1 MQKMSITDAA
11 LKLGVSKEAIHNRI
25 RRGSLE
31 SVVEDGIKFVILKNT
46 SVSSTKSTQRRV
58 SAAQKKVLEPDARYY
73 KLLEEQ
79 NEKLQQ
85 KVEKL
90 EAQTTTLREQKEQM
104 LIQERVRI
112 EQIYKEK
119 DEQLKNILNAI
130 SSKFMLNAPS
140 SDDLVIESEELLEAE
155 VQSDVEPKK
164 KEKKEKTDLISLNKH
179 LKAKKLSKKKVQKI
193 KNKFK
198 KIAKKDSRVI
208 VVGKKY
214 YINPSKF
221 DYSDLNLMI

>member
-1 MQKMSITDAA
+1 MSITDAA

-31 SVVEDGIKFVILKNT
+31 SIVEDGIKFVILKNNSNISNKT
-46 SVSSTKSTQRRV
+46 PQRRV
-58 SAAQKKVLEPDARYY
+58 SQKRVGEVDARYY

-164 KEKKEKTDLISLNKH
+164 KEKKVKTDLISLNKH

-193 KNKFK
+193 KDKFK
-198 KIAKKDSRVI
+198 KIAKKDSRIV

-214 YINPSKF
+214 YINPTKF
-221 DYSDLNLMI
+221 DYSDLI

>member
-1 MQKMSITDAA
+1 MSITDAA

-31 SVVEDGIKFVILKNT
+31 SIVEDGIKFVILKNNSNISNKT
-46 SVSSTKSTQRRV
+46 PQRRV
-58 SAAQKKVLEPDARYY
+58 SQKRVGEVDARYY

-130 SSKFMLNAPS
+130 SSKFILNAPS

-164 KEKKEKTDLISLNKH
+164 KEKKVKTDLISLNKH

-193 KNKFK
+193 KDKFK
-198 KIAKKDSRVI
+198 KIAKKDSRIV

-214 YINPSKF
+214 YINPTKF
-221 DYSDLNLMI
+221 DYSDLI

>member
-58 SAAQKKVLEPDARYY
+58 SVAQKKVFEPDARYY

-140 SDDLVIESEELLEAE
+140 SDDLVIDSEELLEVE

-164 KEKKEKTDLISLNKH
+164 KVKKVKTDLISLNKH

-193 KNKFK
+193 KDKFK
-198 KIAKKDSRVI
+198 KVAKKDSRVI

-214 YINPSKF
+214 YINPVKF
-221 DYSDLNLMI
+221 DYSDLM